1 MKRCIL
7 IAHGEV
13 YGVGYRDK
21 VQKIALKS
29 KITGQVKNFDDL
41 TVEIVAEGRDEDLSL
56 FIEAIQ
62 IYEFPIFVEDLDIK
76 EEQYS
81 GEFTGFKIIRGT
93 RDEEIIE
100 GLDSIILY
108 LARIDKNYEA
118 IARNLSELSDAME
131 DTRKYQ

>member
-1 MKRCIL
+1 MKRLIL
-7 IAHGEV
+7 IAHCEV